1 MQPPGCTGTAP
12 VWKSHP
18 DPANHA
24 AAAAAVGIVE
34 VVAVVVVAGAAAIAA
49 AAVLCQSSCAKFVL

>member
-18 DPANHA
+18 DPANH